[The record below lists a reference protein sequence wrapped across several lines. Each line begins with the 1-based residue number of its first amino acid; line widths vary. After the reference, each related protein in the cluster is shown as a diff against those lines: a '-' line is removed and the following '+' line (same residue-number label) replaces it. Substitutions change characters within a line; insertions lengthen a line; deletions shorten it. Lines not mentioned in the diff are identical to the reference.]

1 MRTFKVFALVV
12 AVGFLGTWLV
22 CVAKDKTSIPTTPE
36 EVQKMI
42 SRFSPT
48 VLQADIEHLSSG
60 DKEALQHVIEASRY
74 LQDLFAEQVWS
85 ENLSLRKKL
94 EADTSEL
101 GKKRLHYFNINVGP
115 WSRLD
120 GDDAFLPDVPEK
132 PLGANFYPADLSK
145 EKFSE
150 WVATLSEEDQEK
162 ARGFFSVVRESDN
175 GLRLVPYSEEY
186 AKYLEPAAR
195 ELKEAAKLTT
205 NETLR
210 RFLNSRADAFLSDD
224 YYESDL
230 AWLAL
235 DAPIDVTIGPYETYE
250 DQLLGY
256 KAAFESVVAIR
267 DDAST
272 AKLATFS
279 KYLQELENNLPMPE
293 EYKNPSIGKSTPIK
307 AVDIV
312 FSAGDARRG
321 VMSIAFNLP
330 NDEKVITEAGSKK
343 VMMKNLNEA
352 KFSKILVPLAE
363 AALAPEQKGD
373 VDFDAF
379 FTHVLMHELVHGIGP
394 HEIEVDGRKTTVRH
408 ELKNLYSAIEEA
420 KADVGGLWA
429 LQYLVTK
436 GVVDKDLQ
444 KHMYRTNLASAFRS
458 VRFGVESAHGRAV
471 ALQFN
476 YYVSQGAITF
486 DPQTQKFSVDE
497 SKIQEV
503 VKDLLNKLLVI
514 EAKGDYAGA
523 QKLLETH
530 TALSAEMKA
539 VLERAENAGIPVDLE
554 PIYPMAGETR

>member
-1 MRTFKVFALVV
+1 MRTFKLFAVV
-12 AVGFLGTWLV
+12 IAVGFLGTWLV
-22 CVAKDKTSIPTTPE
+22 CVAKDKNGIPTTPE
-36 EVQKMI
+36 GVQKMI

-48 VLQADIEHLSSG
+48 VLQAKIDHLSEG
-60 DKEALQHVIEASRY
+60 DKAALVHIIEGSRY
-74 LQDLFAEQVWS
+74 LHDLFAEQVWS
-85 ENLSLRKKL
+85 ENLALRKKL

-101 GKKRLHYFNINVGP
+101 GKKRLHYFRINVGP

-120 GDDAFLPDVPEK
+120 GDAPFLPDVPEK
-132 PLGANFYPADLSK
+132 PVGANFYPSGLTK

-150 WVATLSEEDQEK
+150 WAATLSEADQEK
-162 ARGFFSVVRESDN
+162 ARGFFSVVRESDE

-186 AKYLEPAAR
+186 AKYLRPAAR
-195 ELKEAAKLTT
+195 ELKEAARLTT
-205 NETLR
+205 NESLR

-235 DAPIDVTIGPYETYE
+235 DAPIDVTVGPYETYE

-267 DDAST
+267 DDEST

-279 KYLQELENNLPMPE
+279 SYLQELENNLPMPD

-352 KFSKILVPLAE
+352 KFSKILLPLAE
-363 AALAPEQKGD
+363 AALAKEQKDD

-436 GVVDKDLQ
+436 GVVDKDMQ

-458 VRFGVESAHGRAV
+458 VRFGVDSAHGRGV

-476 YYVSQGAITF
+476 YYVSQGAISYNRE
-486 DPQTQKFSVDE
+486 TQKFSVDE
-497 SKIQEV
+497 SKIQDA
-503 VKDLLNKLLVI
+503 VKSLLNKLLLI

-523 QKLLETH
+523 QKLLEAH
-530 TALSAEMKA
+530 TTLSAEMKS
-539 VLERAENAGIPVDLE
+539 VLERAENEGIPVDLE
-554 PIYPMAGETR
+554 PIYPLAGEAP

>member
-1 MRTFKVFALVV
+1 MRPFKVFALVA

-22 CVAKDKTSIPTTPE
+22 CVAKDKNTIPNTPE
-36 EVQKMI
+36 GVQKMI
-42 SRFSPT
+42 VRFSPT
-48 VLQADIEHLSSG
+48 VLAANTSHLSEG
-60 DKEALQHVIEASRY
+60 DRAALEHIIEGSRY

-85 ENLSLRKKL
+85 ENLALRSKL

-101 GKKRLHYFNINVGP
+101 GKKRLHYFKINMGP

-120 GDDAFLPDVPEK
+120 GDDAFLPNVPEK
-132 PLGANFYPADLSK
+132 PVGANFYPADLTK

-150 WVATLSEEDQEK
+150 WVATLSAEEQEK
-162 ARGFFSVVRESDN
+162 ARGFFSVVRKSDS
-175 GLRLVPYSEEY
+175 GFRLVSYSEEY
-186 AKYLEPAAR
+186 SKYLQPAAR
-195 ELKEAAKLTT
+195 ELKKAAELTT

-210 RFLNSRADAFLSDD
+210 KFLNSRAEAFLSDD

-256 KAAFESVVAIR
+256 KAAFEAVVAIR

-279 KYLQELENNLPMPE
+279 RYLQELENNLPMPD

-312 FSAGDARRG
+312 FSSGDARRG

-343 VMMKNLNEA
+343 VMMKNLNES
-352 KFSKILVPLAE
+352 KFSKILLPLAE
-363 AALAPEQKGD
+363 AALASEQKGD
-373 VDFDAF
+373 VDFEAF

-394 HEIEVDGRKTTVRH
+394 HEIEVDGRKTTARH

-429 LQYLVTK
+429 LQYLVDK
-436 GVVDKDLQ
+436 GVVDKNLE
-444 KHMYRTNLASAFRS
+444 KNMYRTNLASAFRS

-476 YYVSQGAITF
+476 YYVSQGAILF
-486 DPQTQKFSVDE
+486 DAKTQKFSVDE
-497 SKIQEV
+497 SKIQGV
-503 VKDLLNKLLVI
+503 VKDLLNKLLLI

-523 QKLLETH
+523 KQLLDAH

-539 VLERAENAGIPVDLE
+539 ILERAEAEGIPVDLE
-554 PIYPMAGETR
+554 PIYPLAGEVP

>member
-1 MRTFKVFALVV
+1 
-12 AVGFLGTWLV
+12 
-22 CVAKDKTSIPTTPE
+22 
-36 EVQKMI
+36 MI

-48 VLQADIEHLSSG
+48 VLQAKIDHLSEG
-60 DKEALQHVIEASRY
+60 DKAALVHIIEGSRY
-74 LQDLFAEQVWS
+74 LHDLFAEQVWS
-85 ENLSLRKKL
+85 ENLALRKKL

-101 GKKRLHYFNINVGP
+101 GKKRLHYFRINVGP

-120 GDDAFLPDVPEK
+120 GDAPFLPDVPEK
-132 PLGANFYPADLSK
+132 PVGANFYPSGLTK

-150 WVATLSEEDQEK
+150 WAATLSEADQEK
-162 ARGFFSVVRESDN
+162 ARGFFSVVRESDE

-186 AKYLEPAAR
+186 AKYLRPAAR
-195 ELKEAAKLTT
+195 ELKEAARLTT
-205 NETLR
+205 NESLR

-235 DAPIDVTIGPYETYE
+235 DAPIDVTVGPYETYE

-267 DDAST
+267 DDEST

-279 KYLQELENNLPMPE
+279 SYLQELENNLPMPD

-352 KFSKILVPLAE
+352 KFSKILLPLAE
-363 AALAPEQKGD
+363 AALAKEQKDD

-436 GVVDKDLQ
+436 GVVDKDMQ

-458 VRFGVESAHGRAV
+458 VRFGVDSAHGRGV

-476 YYVSQGAITF
+476 YYVSQGAISYNRE
-486 DPQTQKFSVDE
+486 TQKFSVDE
-497 SKIQEV
+497 SKIQDA
-503 VKDLLNKLLVI
+503 VKSLLNKLLLI

-523 QKLLETH
+523 QKLLEAH
-530 TALSAEMKA
+530 TTLSAEMKS
-539 VLERAENAGIPVDLE
+539 VLERAENEGIPVDLE
-554 PIYPMAGETR
+554 PIYPLAGEAP